1 MNRKSVLYTRVNYL
15 HAIFRDKF
23 EASLSENEPQ
33 PLAAKGE
40 SHQPRLA
47 KLTDSKDDASISS
60 LSSGMEGL
68 TVSRDPMSN
77 PTPRLREAPASPGVV
92 QAVLFLKGVCEYNH
106 ASPLQH
112 SAPPFF

>member
-47 KLTDSKDDASISS
+47 KLTD
-60 LSSGMEGL
+60 GQQ
-68 TVSRDPMSN
+68 R
-77 PTPRLREAPASPGVV
+77 
-92 QAVLFLKGVCEYNH
+92 
-106 ASPLQH
+106 
-112 SAPPFF
+112 